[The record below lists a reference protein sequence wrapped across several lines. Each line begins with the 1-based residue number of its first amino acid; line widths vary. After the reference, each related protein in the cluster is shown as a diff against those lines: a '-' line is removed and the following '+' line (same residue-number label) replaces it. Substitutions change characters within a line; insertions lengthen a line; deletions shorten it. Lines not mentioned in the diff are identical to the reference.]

1 MGDENH
7 KIGPVFIRCGVKGV
21 RSQAAGLINDWVDA
35 RALFEMGATRE
46 GVGKLGVQIGGWE
59 GSVLPQMSEGVQQA
73 GGCVGK

>member
-35 RALFEMGATRE
+35 GALFEMGATRE
-46 GVGKLGVQIGGWE
+46 WGRKVRGADWGVG
-59 GSVLPQMSEGVQQA
+59 
-73 GGCVGK
+73 GKCSTSNV